1 MLAVFEKSISNP
13 PEELSLPSVGLNNSM
28 TREEILGTFRSS
40 WTEAT
45 VYNLANG
52 NFMALSHLRRHYGLP
67 RQATE
72 AIVVVEAYKVLRD
85 RAPYPID
92 QVIKDLQGNFAF
104 ILFDAPS
111 GTLLA
116 ARDGN
121 GSVDFH
127 WGLARDG
134 SLVCSNNPN
143 IIKEACGKSCAPF
156 PPGCIFR
163 NGSGLISFDH
173 PLNKVRAIARQDDD
187 GNICGVSFQVD
198 LYTRLHSIPRTG
210 SASNWAD
217 GLATTVSE
225 EQSPPPDHDRDY
237 DQIESD
243 LTSCVTQK

>member
-13 PEELSLPSVGLNNSM
+13 PEELSLPSVSLNDSM
-28 TREEILGTFRSS
+28 TREEILGIFRSS
-40 WTEAT
+40 WTEISEAIM
-45 VYNLANG
+45 G
-52 NFMALSHLRRHYGLP
+52 FP

-111 GTLLA
+111 GTLFV

-143 IIKEACGKSCAPF
+143 IIKETCGKSCAPF

-173 PLNKVRAIARQDDD
+173 PLNKVRAIARQDDV

-198 LYTRLHSIPRTG
+198 FCTRLHSIPRTG

-237 DQIESD
+237 DQIQSD
-243 LTSCVTQK
+243 LTSCFTQK